1 MNRIRGSSGSGDVV
15 GMVLLVPAV
24 LGLGV
29 LVMWTGRQVDAQAQ
43 VRAAAG
49 AGAHAGA
56 LSRSAAD
63 AEMRARETISAALL
77 GSDSCA
83 AVEVSI
89 DVTRFEPGG
98 VFAVEVSC
106 SVERSGLE
114 LIAPPAVR
122 PSASV
127 EVAIDPYRALDRP

>member
-1 MNRIRGSSGSGDVV
+1 MRRARGSVGSGDVL
-15 GMVLLVPAV
+15 GMVLLLPAV
-24 LGLGV
+24 LGLSV

-63 AEMRARETISAALL
+63 AEMRARRTVAAALM
-77 GSDSCA
+77 GSDSCTA
-83 AVEVSI
+83 PEVSV
-89 DVTRFEPGG
+89 DLSRFGPGG
-98 VFAVEVSC
+98 VLAVDVVC
-106 SVERSGLE
+106 SVERSDLE

-122 PSASV
+122 VSASV
-127 EVAIDPYRALDRP
+127 EVAIDPYRGMDRP

>member
-1 MNRIRGSSGSGDVV
+1 MRRIRGSSGSSDVL
-15 GMVLLVPAV
+15 GMVLLLPAV
-24 LGLGV
+24 LGFGV

-63 AEMRARETISAALL
+63 AEMRARQTVSAALL

-83 AVEVSI
+83 AAEISV
-89 DVTRFEPGG
+89 DLTRFQPGG
-98 VFAVEVSC
+98 VLAVDVAC

-122 PSASV
+122 VSASV
-127 EVAIDPYRALDRP
+127 EVAIDPYRAVDGP